1 MHNHNKLLQHQDL
14 EQMLQLHHHFSEDN
28 QSQQYS
34 DKQLVQMQ
42 VREVVLEGVQPLG
55 LPHHQQQTL
64 SLEAEPKVKQRYSE
78 PLLQDKLLLSLGHP
92 QRNQQHSDRI
102 CFLGPPLKQVP
113 ALHLHLGLAQDLVKE
128 CSEIIRH
135 KPTRL

>member
-1 MHNHNKLLQHQDL
+1 MHHLNNLLQHQDL
-14 EQMLQLHHHFSEDN
+14 GQMLQLHHHFSEDN

-55 LPHHQQQTL
+55 LPHHLQQTL
-64 SLEAEPKVKQRYSE
+64 SLVAEPRVKQRYSE
-78 PLLQDKLLLSLGHP
+78 LLLLDKLLLSLVHP
-92 QRNQQHSDRI
+92 QQNQQHSDQI
-102 CFLGPPLKQVP
+102 CFPVPPLKQVP
-113 ALHLHLGLAQDLVKE
+113 ALHLLLGLAQDLVKE

-135 KPTRL
+135 KATRL